1 VRDSTLRVLTSSP
14 LAPPAFFI
22 ACLPSSRNE
31 SREHQ
36 GFTNHTCRSEKPDC
50 DIPFE
55 SPPTEACFG
64 VAVYHRGT
72 SPEKRVN
79 PRHFVLVAKP
89 GPVVWGGA
97 SGFGPTRRDA
107 AEAVA
112 RSGNPE
118 IRPPFPR
125 HWPLDLKTSKMPQRV
140 ADFFR
145 SSTHTIEHKVSNLA
159 KNSTASASRGRPSA
173 DRAAKGSRG
182 SGRASSLNHADDLDD
197 TPVPP
202 YQQHRRMSSSRTN
215 SFSSDPPKEHGQ
227 HHHHRISFP
236 GLHFGRSSKDTHS
249 SSPATLDW
257 RLESPPLVMYG
268 DPESSTG
275 ALLSGQL
282 FLNVREDGLEVESL
296 NATLNIHVTQKR
308 PFANHCADC
317 TSQHTEVKR
326 WAMLQ
331 NPLAMAKGKCSSC
344 SLPGLQLFAVVF
356 GRPSKADELVAGE
369 HSFPFSVLLEGHLP
383 ASMDNPLVSISYE
396 FKAEAVPRSKGNAA
410 HAPIR
415 LDKVLDVKRSLAT
428 SETPHHSVRVFP
440 PTNIKASAH
449 YPQVIHPIGNYTLAL
464 RLDGIAKLNSKLNT
478 IEYWKVKKMMWK
490 LEETTKTI
498 APACERHSPKVG
510 ESAGEQQNKKGVI
523 RSETRIIAEKE
534 LSSGWKSNYTSSTD
548 STVEVE
554 LEYSLAKGAKYACDS
569 KSRDGTEVTHQ
580 LLVEM
585 VVAQECAPANK
596 PSLVTHTGVGRI
608 LRMHLGTTLTE
619 RGGIGISWDNEAP
632 PIYQDVPP
640 SPPGYCQETV
650 FLTEGSISDVLEPL
664 DATPE
669 GELPRGSTDS
679 AVHHPSE
686 SGPR

>member
-1 VRDSTLRVLTSSP
+1 
-14 LAPPAFFI
+14 
-22 ACLPSSRNE
+22 
-31 SREHQ
+31 
-36 GFTNHTCRSEKPDC
+36 
-50 DIPFE
+50 
-55 SPPTEACFG
+55 
-64 VAVYHRGT
+64 
-72 SPEKRVN
+72 
-79 PRHFVLVAKP
+79 
-89 GPVVWGGA
+89 
-97 SGFGPTRRDA
+97 
-107 AEAVA
+107 
-112 RSGNPE
+112 
-118 IRPPFPR
+118 
-125 HWPLDLKTSKMPQRV
+125 MPQRV

-159 KNSTASASRGRPSA
+159 KNSTASTSRGRPST

-197 TPVPP
+197 TPAPP
-202 YQQHRRMSSSRTN
+202 YQQHTRRMSGSRTS
-215 SFSSDPPKEHGQ
+215 SFSSDSTKEHGQ

-317 TSQHTEVKR
+317 TSQHTELKR
-326 WAMLQ
+326 WALLQ
-331 NPLAMAKGKCSSC
+331 NPLAMAK
-344 SLPGLQLFAVVF
+344 
-356 GRPSKADELVAGE
+356 GE

-383 ASMDNPLVSISYE
+383 ASMDNSLVSISYE
-396 FKAEAVPRSKGNAA
+396 FKAEAVPRGKGSAA

-478 IEYWKVKKMMWK
+478 LEYWKVKKMMWK

-510 ESAGEQQNKKGVI
+510 EGSGEQQSKKGVI

-640 SPPGYCQETV
+640 SPPAYCQETV

-669 GELPRGSTDS
+669 GELPRGSTDMVVRRS
-679 AVHHPSE
+679 SE
-686 SGPR
+686 TGPR